1 MADLINVTPE
11 KLKATASSFQQ
22 AGKDVKKTTSDML
35 QLVRGISSSI
45 WSGEASSI
53 YLGKFNGL
61 DADIAKMCKMIEEE
75 SQHLTTIAQEYQ
87 LAEEQNKQV
96 AATLKNNVIAQ
107 IVQTDEQI
115 MLSVMIF
122 CHDKREGDLIGK
134 ICNQCVALIDKE
146 FLRNFII
153 SDEEYHQ
160 VNIEGIQPPDLLV
173 VEITGIEDLCR
184 AKRIRGIFPRGRLLV
199 VSTNQISAESYL
211 IPEVS
216 PDMLLL
222 KPYVYAKACRII
234 YRNLTWCCKDKCRKK
249 KQEDILKIR
258 TGGEIYCFHYEEIQ
272 YLEAR
277 DKKIILHVN
286 KYEISFYS
294 SLQKL
299 EKSLPDYFIRCHRSY
314 IVNFMFIQ
322 KADLINGEFY
332 LNKKTVIPI
341 SQKYKA
347 KLAKML

>member
-1 MADLINVTPE
+1 
-11 KLKATASSFQQ
+11 
-22 AGKDVKKTTSDML
+22 
-35 QLVRGISSSI
+35 
-45 WSGEASSI
+45 
-53 YLGKFNGL
+53 
-61 DADIAKMCKMIEEE
+61 
-75 SQHLTTIAQEYQ
+75 
-87 LAEEQNKQV
+87 
-96 AATLKNNVIAQ
+96 
-107 IVQTDEQI
+107 

-146 FLRNFII
+146 FLCNFII

-234 YRNLTWCCKDKCRKK
+234 YRSLTWCCKDKCRKK

-272 YLEAR
+272 YSEAR

>member
-153 SDEEYHQ
+153 SDEDVSSGEY
-160 VNIEGIQPPDLLV
+160 
-173 VEITGIEDLCR
+173 
-184 AKRIRGIFPRGRLLV
+184 RGNTAARFTCSRNHRYRGFMQSETNKGDFPERTIA
-199 VSTNQISAESYL
+199 S
-211 IPEVS
+211 
-216 PDMLLL
+216 
-222 KPYVYAKACRII
+222 
-234 YRNLTWCCKDKCRKK
+234 CK
-249 KQEDILKIR
+249 
-258 TGGEIYCFHYEEIQ
+258 Y
-272 YLEAR
+272 
-277 DKKIILHVN
+277 
-286 KYEISFYS
+286 
-294 SLQKL
+294 
-299 EKSLPDYFIRCHRSY
+299 
-314 IVNFMFIQ
+314 
-322 KADLINGEFY
+322 
-332 LNKKTVIPI
+332 
-341 SQKYKA
+341 
-347 KLAKML
+347 